1 MHAGKEKAGRTPEIT
16 PHPNLLLLL
25 WHSQGQGDTAA
36 HRALLESLFS
46 GHTKDQLP
54 YHVTGAGIGD
64 SKAPVR
70 PQPDPSSPPHTR
82 FPTSCPSSRCINPS
96 RHRKVS
102 RSPGCSPLPAPPGSV
117 PCVPPPSLLAQNNSK
132 ASASAASRGKPR
144 SHIFRQKERDMTIF
158 LLLFRTRN
166 EVLPL

>member
-1 MHAGKEKAGRTPEIT
+1 MALAGAGRYSSSSCLTGKP
-16 PHPNLLLLL
+16 
-25 WHSQGQGDTAA
+25 
-36 HRALLESLFS
+36 FS

>member
-1 MHAGKEKAGRTPEIT
+1 MALAGSGRYSSSSCLRGKP
-16 PHPNLLLLL
+16 
-25 WHSQGQGDTAA
+25 
-36 HRALLESLFS
+36 FS

-64 SKAPVR
+64 SKTPVR
-70 PQPDPSSPPHTR
+70 PQRDPSSPPHTR
-82 FPTSCPSSRCINPS
+82 FRPPVPSPDALTPRGTA
-96 RHRKVS
+96 
-102 RSPGCSPLPAPPGSV
+102 RSPGLQAALRSLLLLAQYRAS
-117 PCVPPPSLLAQNNSK
+117 PPSLLAQNNSK

-144 SHIFRQKERDMTIF
+144 SNTFRQKERDMIIF